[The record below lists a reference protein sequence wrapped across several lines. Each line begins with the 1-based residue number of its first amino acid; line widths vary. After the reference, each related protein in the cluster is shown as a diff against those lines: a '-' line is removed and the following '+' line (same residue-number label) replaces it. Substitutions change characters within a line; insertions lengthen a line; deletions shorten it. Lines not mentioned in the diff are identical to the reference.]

1 MTESR
6 DRVLSEPRVIEARQH
21 GLSPSDV
28 SPGALKIVDTIQ
40 AAGFSA
46 ELVGGCVR
54 DLLLGHRPKDFDVVT
69 EAEPET
75 IQNLFRRARLIGRR
89 FRLAH
94 VRMGREVVEVSTYR
108 ALPNVGDDGYEVSEE
123 GGRILRDNVF
133 GDRDSDARRRDFS
146 VNALYYDPV
155 EGVLLDY
162 VGGFDDLNAGILRMI
177 GNPAR
182 RFREDPVRLLRAV
195 RFSSRLGLMMDTAT
209 EAAMP
214 DARIFLQQVPPPR
227 LFDESLKLLQNGY
240 AEPTFRLMLRY
251 GVVDELLPELTQHR
265 SAGDIESQTGL
276 VMLALR
282 STDDRVR
289 VGKPLNAAFLYAVFF
304 WGAVCDQASRFT
316 EEGGAPVQSLHRA
329 ISVVLAG
336 AQSRLTIPRRVT
348 AVMFD
353 IWDMQRH
360 LEKRRK
366 KMVARLLEH
375 RRFRAAYDF
384 YLLRAASGSAD
395 QTVSDWWT
403 DIQKVSISSRVQ
415 MINDLVGGRG
425 SGRRRKRRRRSVK

>member
-1 MTESR
+1 MI
-6 DRVLSEPRVIEARQH
+6 SEPRVIEARQH
-21 GLSPSDV
+21 GISPSDV
-28 SPGALKIVDTIQ
+28 NRGALKIVHTIQ

-54 DLLLGHRPKDFDVVT
+54 DLLLGQRPKDFDVVT
-69 EAEPET
+69 EAEPDT

-108 ALPNVGDDGYEVSEE
+108 ALPNVGDDGYEVSE
-123 GGRILRDNVF
+123 GDGRILRDNVF

-155 EGVLLDY
+155 GGVLLDY
-162 VGGFDDLNAGILRMI
+162 VGGFEDLNAGILRMI
-177 GNPAR
+177 GEPAR

-195 RFSSRLGLMMDTAT
+195 RFSSRLGLIIDTGT
-209 EAAMP
+209 EAPMP
-214 DARIFLQQVPPPR
+214 DARLFLQKVPPPR

-240 AEPTFRLMLRY
+240 AEPNFRLMHRY
-251 GVVDELLPELTQHR
+251 GFITELLPEITQHYLAADVVSR
-265 SAGDIESQTGL
+265 TGL

-289 VGKPLNAAFLYAVFF
+289 MGKPLNAAFLYAVFF
-304 WGAVCDQASRFT
+304 WRAVCDQASRLT

-329 ISVVLAG
+329 ISVVLTD
-336 AQSRLTIPRRVT
+336 AQSRLTIPRRLT

-366 KMVARLLEH
+366 NMVTRLLEH

-384 YLLRAASGSAD
+384 YLLRVASGSAD
-395 QTVSDWWT
+395 QAIADWWT
-403 DIQKVSISSRVQ
+403 DIQKVSVSSRIQ
-415 MINDLVGGRG
+415 MINDLAGGRG
-425 SGRRRKRRRRSVK
+425 SRRRRKRRRRSVK

>member
-1 MTESR
+1 
-6 DRVLSEPRVIEARQH
+6 
-21 GLSPSDV
+21 
-28 SPGALKIVDTIQ
+28 
-40 AAGFSA
+40 
-46 ELVGGCVR
+46 
-54 DLLLGHRPKDFDVVT
+54 LLGQRPKDFDVVT
-69 EAEPET
+69 EAEPDT

-108 ALPNVGDDGYEVSEE
+108 ALPNVGDDGYEVSE
-123 GGRILRDNVF
+123 GDGRILRDNVF

-155 EGVLLDY
+155 GGVLLDY
-162 VGGFDDLNAGILRMI
+162 VGGFEDLNAGILRMI
-177 GNPAR
+177 GEPAR

-195 RFSSRLGLMMDTAT
+195 RFSSRLGLIIDTGT
-209 EAAMP
+209 EAPMP
-214 DARIFLQQVPPPR
+214 DARLFLQKVPPPR

-240 AEPTFRLMLRY
+240 AEPNFRLMHRY
-251 GVVDELLPELTQHR
+251 GFITELLPEITQHYLAADVVSR
-265 SAGDIESQTGL
+265 TGL

-289 VGKPLNAAFLYAVFF
+289 MGKPLNAAFLYAVFF
-304 WGAVCDQASRFT
+304 WRAVCDQASRLT

-329 ISVVLAG
+329 ISVVLTD
-336 AQSRLTIPRRVT
+336 AQSRLTIPRRLT

-366 KMVARLLEH
+366 NMVTRLLEH

-384 YLLRAASGSAD
+384 YLLRVASGSAD
-395 QTVSDWWT
+395 QAIADWWT
-403 DIQKVSISSRVQ
+403 DIQKVSVSSRLQ
-415 MINDLVGGRG
+415 MINDLAGGRG
-425 SGRRRKRRRRSVK
+425 SRRRRKRRRRSVK

>member
-123 GGRILRDNVF
+123 DGRILRDNVF

-195 RFSSRLGLMMDTAT
+195 RFSSRLGLVMDTAT

-214 DARIFLQQVPPPR
+214 DARLFLQQVPPPR

-251 GVVDELLPELTQHR
+251 GFVDELLPEITQHH
-265 SAGDIESQTGL
+265 SAGDVESQTGL

-289 VGKPLNAAFLYAVFF
+289 MGKPLNAAFLYAVFF
-304 WGAVCDQASRFT
+304 WGTVCDQASRFT

>member
-1 MTESR
+1 MTKSR
-6 DRVLSEPRVIEARQH
+6 HRVLSEPRVIEARQH

-28 SPGALKIVDTIQ
+28 NPGALKIVHAIQ

-69 EAEPET
+69 EAEPDT

-94 VRMGREVVEVSTYR
+94 VRVGREVVEVSTYR
-108 ALPNVGDDGYEVSEE
+108 ALPNVGDDGYEVSE
-123 GGRILRDNVF
+123 GDGRILRDNVF

-162 VGGFDDLNAGILRMI
+162 VGGFEDLNAGILRMI
-177 GNPAR
+177 GKPAR
-182 RFREDPVRLLRAV
+182 RFQEDPVRLLRAV
-195 RFSSRLGLMMDTAT
+195 RFASRLGLMLDAGT
-209 EAAMP
+209 EAAMS
-214 DARIFLQQVPPPR
+214 DARLFLQKVPPPR

-240 AEPTFRLMLRY
+240 AEPAFRLMHRY
-251 GVVDELLPELTQHR
+251 GFVAELLPEITQHHL
-265 SAGDIESQTGL
+265 AADIESQTGL

-289 VGKPLNAAFLYAVFF
+289 MGKPLNAAFLYAVFF
-304 WGAVCDQASRFT
+304 WRAVCDQASRFT

-366 KMVARLLEH
+366 NMVTRLLEH

-395 QTVSDWWT
+395 QTVSNWWT
-403 DIQKVSISSRVQ
+403 DIQKASVSSRVQ
-415 MINDLVGGRG
+415 MINDLAGGRG

>member
-214 DARIFLQQVPPPR
+214 DARLFLQQVPPPR

-251 GVVDELLPELTQHR
+251 GFVDELLPEITQHD
-265 SAGDIESQTGL
+265 SAGDVESQTGL

-289 VGKPLNAAFLYAVFF
+289 MGKPLNAAFLYAVFF
-304 WGAVCDQASRFT
+304 WGTVCDQASRFT

>member
-1 MTESR
+1 M
-6 DRVLSEPRVIEARQH
+6 IEARQH

>member
-69 EAEPET
+69 EAEPEI

-123 GGRILRDNVF
+123 DGRILRDNVF

>member
-1 MTESR
+1 MI
-6 DRVLSEPRVIEARQH
+6 SEPRVIEACQH
-21 GLSPSDV
+21 GISPSDV
-28 SPGALKIVDTIQ
+28 NPGALKIVHTIQ

-54 DLLLGHRPKDFDVVT
+54 DLLLGQRPKDFDVVT
-69 EAEPET
+69 EAEPDT

-108 ALPNVGDDGYEVSEE
+108 ALPNIGDDGYEISE
-123 GGRILRDNVF
+123 GDGRILRDNVF

-155 EGVLLDY
+155 GGVLLDY
-162 VGGFDDLNAGILRMI
+162 VGGFEDLNAGILRMI
-177 GNPAR
+177 GEPAR

-195 RFSSRLGLMMDTAT
+195 RFSSRLGLIIDTGT
-209 EAAMP
+209 EAPMP
-214 DARIFLQQVPPPR
+214 DARLFLQKVPPPR

-240 AEPTFRLMLRY
+240 AEPNFRLMHRY
-251 GVVDELLPELTQHR
+251 GLITELLPEITQHYLAADVVSR
-265 SAGDIESQTGL
+265 TGL

-289 VGKPLNAAFLYAVFF
+289 MGKPLNAAFLYAVFF
-304 WGAVCDQASRFT
+304 WRAVCDQASRLT

-329 ISVVLAG
+329 ISVVLTD
-336 AQSRLTIPRRVT
+336 AQSRLTIPRRLT

-366 KMVARLLEH
+366 NMITRLLEH

-384 YLLRAASGSAD
+384 YLLRVASGSAD
-395 QTVSDWWT
+395 QAIADWWT
-403 DIQKVSISSRVQ
+403 DIQKVSGSSRVQ
-415 MINDLVGGRG
+415 MINDLAGGRG
-425 SGRRRKRRRRSVK
+425 SRRRRKRRRRLVK

>member
-1 MTESR
+1 
-6 DRVLSEPRVIEARQH
+6 
-21 GLSPSDV
+21 
-28 SPGALKIVDTIQ
+28 
-40 AAGFSA
+40 
-46 ELVGGCVR
+46 
-54 DLLLGHRPKDFDVVT
+54 
-69 EAEPET
+69 
-75 IQNLFRRARLIGRR
+75 
-89 FRLAH
+89 
-94 VRMGREVVEVSTYR
+94 
-108 ALPNVGDDGYEVSEE
+108 
-123 GGRILRDNVF
+123 
-133 GDRDSDARRRDFS
+133 
-146 VNALYYDPV
+146 
-155 EGVLLDY
+155 
-162 VGGFDDLNAGILRMI
+162 MI
-177 GNPAR
+177 GKPAR
-182 RFREDPVRLLRAV
+182 RFQEDPVRLLRAV
-195 RFSSRLGLMMDTAT
+195 RFTSRLGLMLDAGT

-214 DARIFLQQVPPPR
+214 DARLLLQKVPPPR
-227 LFDESLKLLQNGY
+227 LFDEILKLLQNGY
-240 AEPTFRLMLRY
+240 AEPAFRLMHRY
-251 GVVDELLPELTQHR
+251 GFVAELLPEITQHH

-289 VGKPLNAAFLYAVFF
+289 MGKPLNAAFLYAVFF
-304 WGAVCDQASRFT
+304 WRAVCDQASRST

-366 KMVARLLEH
+366 NMVTRLLEH

-395 QTVSDWWT
+395 QTVSNWWT

-415 MINDLVGGRG
+415 MINDLAGGRG
-425 SGRRRKRRRRSVK
+425 SGRRRKRHRRSVK

>member
-1 MTESR
+1 MI
-6 DRVLSEPRVIEARQH
+6 SEPRVIEARQH
-21 GLSPSDV
+21 GISPSDV
-28 SPGALKIVDTIQ
+28 NPGALKIVHTIQ

-54 DLLLGHRPKDFDVVT
+54 DLLLGQRPKDFDVVT
-69 EAEPET
+69 EAEPDT

-108 ALPNVGDDGYEVSEE
+108 ALPNVGDDGYEVSE
-123 GGRILRDNVF
+123 GDGRILRDNVF

-155 EGVLLDY
+155 GGVLLDY
-162 VGGFDDLNAGILRMI
+162 VGGFEDLNAGILRMI
-177 GNPAR
+177 GEPAR

-195 RFSSRLGLMMDTAT
+195 RFSSRLGLIIDTGT
-209 EAAMP
+209 EAPMP
-214 DARIFLQQVPPPR
+214 DARLFLQKVPPPR

-240 AEPTFRLMLRY
+240 AEPNFRLMHRY
-251 GVVDELLPELTQHR
+251 GFITELLPEITQHYLAADVV
-265 SAGDIESQTGL
+265 SETGL

-289 VGKPLNAAFLYAVFF
+289 MGKPLNAAFLYAVFF
-304 WGAVCDQASRFT
+304 WRAVCDQASRLT

-329 ISVVLAG
+329 ISVVLTD
-336 AQSRLTIPRRVT
+336 AQSRLTIPRRLT

-366 KMVARLLEH
+366 NMVTRLLEH

-384 YLLRAASGSAD
+384 LLLREQAGENLGALG
-395 QTVSDWWT
+395 QWWT
-403 DIQKVSISSRVQ
+403 DFQNGDTKRKIQ
-415 MINDLVGGRG
+415 MITAVSRP
-425 SGRRRKRRRRSVK
+425 SKRRRKRT

>member
-28 SPGALKIVDTIQ
+28 SPGALKIVHTIQ

-108 ALPNVGDDGYEVSEE
+108 ALPNAGDDGYEVSE
-123 GGRILRDNVF
+123 GDGRILRDNVF
-133 GDRDSDARRRDFS
+133 GGRDSDARRRDFS

-195 RFSSRLGLMMDTAT
+195 RFSSRLGLMMDTGT

-214 DARIFLQQVPPPR
+214 DARLFLQKVPPPR

-251 GVVDELLPELTQHR
+251 GFVDELLPEITQHH
-265 SAGDIESQTGL
+265 SAGDVESQTGL

-289 VGKPLNAAFLYAVFF
+289 MGKPLNAAFLYAVFF
-304 WGAVCDQASRFT
+304 WRAVCDQASRST

-329 ISVVLAG
+329 ISVVLG
-336 AQSRLTIPRRVT
+336 GVQSRLTIPRRVT

-395 QTVSDWWT
+395 QTVVDWWT

-415 MINDLVGGRG
+415 MINDLAGGRG

>member
-108 ALPNVGDDGYEVSEE
+108 ALPNVGDDGYEVSE
-123 GGRILRDNVF
+123 GDGRILRDNVF

-195 RFSSRLGLMMDTAT
+195 RFSSRLGLMMDTGT

-214 DARIFLQQVPPPR
+214 DARLFLQQVPPPR

-276 VMLALR
+276 VILALR

>member
-1 MTESR
+1 MIA
-6 DRVLSEPRVIEARQH
+6 EPRVIEARQH
-21 GLSPSDV
+21 GISPSDV
-28 SPGALKIVDTIQ
+28 NPGALKILHTIQ

-54 DLLLGHRPKDFDVVT
+54 DLLLGQRPKDFDGVT
-69 EAEPET
+69 EAEPDT

-108 ALPNVGDDGYEVSEE
+108 ALPNVGDDGYEVSE
-123 GGRILRDNVF
+123 GDGRILRDNVF

-155 EGVLLDY
+155 GGVLLDY
-162 VGGFDDLNAGILRMI
+162 VGGFEDLNAGILRMI
-177 GNPAR
+177 GEPAR

-195 RFSSRLGLMMDTAT
+195 RFSSRLGLIIDTGT
-209 EAAMP
+209 EAPMP
-214 DARIFLQQVPPPR
+214 DARLCLQKVPPPR

-240 AEPTFRLMLRY
+240 AEPNFSLMHRY
-251 GVVDELLPELTQHR
+251 GFITELLPEITQHYLAADVV
-265 SAGDIESQTGL
+265 SETGL

-289 VGKPLNAAFLYAVFF
+289 MGKPLNAAFLYAVFF
-304 WGAVCDQASRFT
+304 WRAVCAQASRFT

-329 ISVVLAG
+329 ISVVLTD
-336 AQSRLTIPRRVT
+336 AQSRLTIPRRLT

-366 KMVARLLEH
+366 NMVTRLLEH

-384 YLLRAASGSAD
+384 YLLRVASGSAD
-395 QTVSDWWT
+395 QAIADWWT
-403 DIQKVSISSRVQ
+403 DIQKVSVSSRLQ
-415 MINDLVGGRG
+415 MINDLAGGRG
-425 SGRRRKRRRRSVK
+425 SRRRRKRRRRSVK

>member
-214 DARIFLQQVPPPR
+214 DARLFLQQVPPPR

-415 MINDLVGGRG
+415 MINDLAGGRG